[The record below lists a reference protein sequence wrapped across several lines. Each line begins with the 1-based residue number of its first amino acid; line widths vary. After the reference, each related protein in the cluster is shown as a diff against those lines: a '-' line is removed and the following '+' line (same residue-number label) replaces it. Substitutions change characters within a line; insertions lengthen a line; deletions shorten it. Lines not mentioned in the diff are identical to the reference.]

1 LRQSYLDD
9 DNVRAFPARSPAGA
23 GGPRLTMAQES
34 VSRASAAAQLKGWI
48 ESSAAGDQGAFA
60 ALYDATSPVVFGV
73 ALRILSDRGEAEEV
87 ATDVFLQ
94 VWRDAA
100 RFDPSRG
107 SAIAWL
113 LLLTRSRAIDRLRS
127 RKTARQAERSLDFAE
142 SVPDEGR
149 DPGER
154 SWISQQGSLVRRS
167 LAALPAEQ
175 RAALELAYFEGLTHP
190 EIAERL
196 QVPVGTAKTRIR
208 LGMMKLRDA
217 LAPALALEGAL

>member
-1 LRQSYLDD
+1 MQKSSLND
-9 DNVRAFPARSPAGA
+9 DNVRAFPARSPARPA
-23 GGPRLTMAQES
+23 APRLTMAEEAA
-34 VSRASAAAQLKGWI
+34 SRASAAAELKAWI
-48 ESSAAGDQGAFA
+48 ERSAAGDQVAFA
-60 ALYDATSPVVFGV
+60 ALYDATSGVVFGV
-73 ALRILSDRGEAEEV
+73 ALRILSDRSEAEEV

-100 RFDPSRG
+100 RFDAARG

-127 RKTARQAERSLDFAE
+127 RKTARQAERSLEFAE
-142 SVPDEGR
+142 SVPDECH

-167 LAALPAEQ
+167 LADLPAEQ

-208 LGMMKLRDA
+208 LGMLKLRDA
-217 LAPALALEGAL
+217 LAPALAMEGAR

>member
-1 LRQSYLDD
+1 
-9 DNVRAFPARSPAGA
+9 
-23 GGPRLTMAQES
+23 MAEEAA
-34 VSRASAAAQLKGWI
+34 SRALAAAELKGWI
-48 ESSAAGDQGAFA
+48 EASAAGDQGAFA
-60 ALYDATSPVVFGV
+60 ALYDATSGVVFGV
-73 ALRILSDRGEAEEV
+73 ALRILSDRSEAEEV

-94 VWRDAA
+94 VWREAA
-100 RFDPSRG
+100 RFDASRG
-107 SAIAWL
+107 SAISWL

-127 RKTARQAERSLDFAE
+127 RKTARQAERSLELAE
-142 SVPDEGR
+142 SVPDAGC

-167 LAALPAEQ
+167 LADLPAEQ

-208 LGMMKLRDA
+208 LGMLKLRDA
-217 LAPALALEGAL
+217 LAPALAMEGAL

>member
-1 LRQSYLDD
+1 MRQSSQNDG
-9 DNVRAFPARSPAGA
+9 NVRVFAARPAARPAA
-23 GGPRLTMAQES
+23 PRLTMAEEEE
-34 VSRASAAAQLKGWI
+34 SRASAAAQLRAWI
-48 ESSAAGDQGAFA
+48 ESSAAGDQSAFA
-60 ALYDATSPVVFGV
+60 ALYDATSGVVFGL
-73 ALRILSDRGEAEEV
+73 ALRILSDRSEAEEV

-94 VWRDAA
+94 VWREAA
-100 RFDPSRG
+100 RFDAARG
-107 SAIAWL
+107 SAISWL

-127 RKTARQAERSLDFAE
+127 RKTARQAERSLEFAE
-142 SVPDEGR
+142 SVPDAGS

-167 LAALPAEQ
+167 LAGLPAEQ

-208 LGMMKLRDA
+208 LGMLKLRDA
-217 LAPALALEGAL
+217 LAPALAMEGAL

>member
-1 LRQSYLDD
+1 
-9 DNVRAFPARSPAGA
+9 
-23 GGPRLTMAQES
+23 M
-34 VSRASAAAQLKGWI
+34 
-48 ESSAAGDQGAFA
+48 
-60 ALYDATSPVVFGV
+60 
-73 ALRILSDRGEAEEV
+73 ALRILCDRSEAEEV

-107 SAIAWL
+107 SPIAWL

-127 RKTARQAERSLDFAE
+127 RKTARQAERSLEFAE

-154 SWISQQGSLVRRS
+154 SWISQQGSIVRRS

-208 LGMMKLRDA
+208 LGMLKLRDA
-217 LAPALALEGAL
+217 LAPALAMERAL